1 MAEVSG
7 VNGISAPPRAV
18 LSESQKLQ
26 PTLGARTLGTVS
38 LSTGSPALDGAA
50 GAAVAY
56 LVAPPQKKV
65 GYALAGGLL
74 TGVFGLL
81 GLGGTLAWRY
91 FKD

>member
-1 MAEVSG
+1 MVESIG
-7 VNGISAPPRAV
+7 VGVAPPRVV
-18 LSESQKLQ
+18 LGEAQKLQ
-26 PTLGARTLGTVS
+26 PTLGAKTLGTIS
-38 LSTGSPALDGAA
+38 LSTGSAALDGAA

-56 LVAPPQKKV
+56 LVAPPSKKV
-65 GYALAGGLL
+65 GYAVAGGLL